1 MVEASF
7 MATALAFAYLWQRIF
22 FVKFYLLLSIFQPVL
37 HLPQLGLSRVSTF
50 SYPLSALALW
60 TLLETFC

>member
-7 MATALAFAYLWQRIF
+7 MATALAFAYLWQRVF
-22 FVKFYLLLSIFQPVL
+22 FVKFYLLLY
-37 HLPQLGLSRVSTF
+37 LPQLGLSRVSTF